1 MCSNPGD
8 LIVDFFGGS
17 GTTAAVAMK
26 MGRKFISCEQLDEHV
41 NLICTR
47 LRNVVDGDGTGI
59 SGFDDVNWKGG
70 GSFVYCELAIA
81 NQKFADRINDAESTA
96 ELLTV
101 WNDMQSTGFL
111 SWKISPRV
119 FNDNAGEFSELKL
132 SEQKMFLIEC
142 LDKNMLYVPI
152 SEIDNAEFEI
162 SDTDKRLTSD
172 FYNTLN

>member
-1 MCSNPGD
+1 M
-8 LIVDFFGGS
+8 
-17 GTTAAVAMK
+17 
-26 MGRKFISCEQLDEHV
+26 
-41 NLICTR
+41 
-47 LRNVVDGDGTGI
+47 
-59 SGFDDVNWKGG
+59 
-70 GSFVYCELAIA
+70 
-81 NQKFADRINDAESTA
+81 
-96 ELLTV
+96 TV
-101 WNDMQSTGFL
+101 WNDMQATGFL
-111 SWKISPRV
+111 SWKISPRF

>member
-1 MCSNPGD
+1 M
-8 LIVDFFGGS
+8 
-17 GTTAAVAMK
+17 
-26 MGRKFISCEQLDEHV
+26 
-41 NLICTR
+41 
-47 LRNVVDGDGTGI
+47 
-59 SGFDDVNWKGG
+59 
-70 GSFVYCELAIA
+70 
-81 NQKFADRINDAESTA
+81 
-96 ELLTV
+96 
-101 WNDMQSTGFL
+101 

-132 SEQKMFLIEC
+132 SEQKIFLIEC

>member
-1 MCSNPGD
+1 
-8 LIVDFFGGS
+8 
-17 GTTAAVAMK
+17 
-26 MGRKFISCEQLDEHV
+26 
-41 NLICTR
+41 
-47 LRNVVDGDGTGI
+47 
-59 SGFDDVNWKGG
+59 
-70 GSFVYCELAIA
+70 
-81 NQKFADRINDAESTA
+81 
-96 ELLTV
+96 
-101 WNDMQSTGFL
+101 MQSTGFL

-162 SDTDKRLTSD
+162 SDTDKRLSSD